1 MEHLDLVEHAP
12 LEGDGHSL
20 VLAGWGFHNLIVLGA
35 DVLVGVQPGFSED
48 SDVFSMFIEV

>member
-48 SDVFSMFIEV
+48 SDVNSMFFEE